1 MLRIVRKEKI
11 CPLKIRLRL
20 LSVSSA
26 GLVPLRA
33 GPGRALPRAG
43 PVPPDEG
50 PRRPKRKRRPE
61 VVLVLVSTAAAVL
74 RRGRG
79 LRGEGG
85 RREGEAGEAGRGC
98 AKAAG
103 ARLQEGEQ
111 VRGRGEVS

>member
-26 GLVPLRA
+26 GLVPLLA

-50 PRRPKRKRRPE
+50 PRRRPKRKRRPE
-61 VVLVLVSTAAAVL
+61 VVLVLVSTAAVL

-85 RREGEAGEAGRGC
+85 RREGEAGEAGRGR